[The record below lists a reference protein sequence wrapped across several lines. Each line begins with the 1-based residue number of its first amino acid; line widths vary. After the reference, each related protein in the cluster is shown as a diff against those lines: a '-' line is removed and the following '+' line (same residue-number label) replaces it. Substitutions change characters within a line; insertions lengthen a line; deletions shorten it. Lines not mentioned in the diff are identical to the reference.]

1 LTGKNA
7 STIWKTETVPQSPS
21 GVKELLLRGFRYA
34 YSLTHDKTRAE
45 DLLQDGWVSLL
56 SAGGPQRCHYLFAAI
71 RSRFID
77 GCRREQLLVFESLD
91 EAGDTHVDKLKD
103 PRAEAFVHAD
113 DDALDDALATLRPTE
128 REALLLADVEGYT
141 AQEIADL
148 TGHPRGTVLSL
159 IHRSRHKLRQRL
171 TTPVPEVKR
180 HA

>member
-1 LTGKNA
+1 M
-7 STIWKTETVPQSPS
+7 SPPP
-21 GVKELLLRGFRYA
+21 GDVRELLLRGFRYA
-34 YSLTHDKTRAE
+34 YSLTHDTARAE

-56 SAGGPQRCHYLFAAI
+56 SAGGPRRRRYLFAAI

-91 EAGDTHVDKLKD
+91 QAGENHVDKLHD
-103 PRAEAFVHAD
+103 PHAGDAFDVD
-113 DDALDDALATLRPTE
+113 DDGLGQALATLRPME

-159 IHRSRHKLRQRL
+159 IHRSRHKLRRQLGRL
-171 TTPVPEVKR
+171 AQEADR
-180 HA
+180 A

>member
-1 LTGKNA
+1 MAKNA
-7 STIWKTETVPQSPS
+7 PITSKTSVSS
-21 GVKELLLRGFRYA
+21 ASSDVRELLLRGFRYA
-34 YSLTHDKTRAE
+34 YSLTHDTARAE

-56 SAGGPQRCHYLFAAI
+56 SADGPRRRSYLFTAI

-91 EAGDTHVDKLKD
+91 ADGENHVDNLRD
-103 PRAEAFVHAD
+103 PHAD
-113 DDALDDALATLRPTE
+113 NAFDCDDAGLEQALATLRASE

-141 AQEIADL
+141 AQEIAEL

-159 IHRSRHKLRQRL
+159 IHRSRKKLRRQL
-171 TTPVPEVKR
+171 NAQEPEAD